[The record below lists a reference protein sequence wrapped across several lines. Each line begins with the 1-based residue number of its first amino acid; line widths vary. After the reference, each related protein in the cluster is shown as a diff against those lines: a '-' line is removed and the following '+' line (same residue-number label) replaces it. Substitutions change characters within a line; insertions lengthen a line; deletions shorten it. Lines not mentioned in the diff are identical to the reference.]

1 MRHLDA
7 EALRALT
14 AGEPEA
20 VAYFREHLAHPCE
33 PCMDFLAK
41 TPGPGLLD
49 GQVDSLLL
57 HLAPPAA
64 EEPRLDEVGYAR
76 VRRAMRPQGQGWRR
90 AAVGMALAAGVAGLV
105 VLTRVPEGPGGQQD
119 KGAWDGTKGVSRL
132 ALEMSVV
139 ARGPGDSLRRMDPGT
154 PASDDEVLV
163 LRYHATEA
171 GEALLFQQ
179 RGAAVPELLGR
190 FPLQAGTHELEGPQ
204 GLVGVSL
211 EGESGPLTLWLVGFP
226 SGQVPPPEEVR
237 EALTRGDTGERS
249 ALAINRFDLHV
260 RSQTGHNPV
269 PR

>member
-33 PCMDFLAK
+33 SCMDFLAK

-57 HLAPPAA
+57 RLAPPAT

-76 VRRAMRPQGQGWRR
+76 VRRGMRPSGQGWRR
-90 AAVGMALAAGVAGLV
+90 AAMGMALAAGVAGLV
-105 VLTRVPEGPGGQQD
+105 VLTRVPEGPGGQQE

-139 ARGPGDSLRRMDPGT
+139 ARGPGDSLRRMDPGSLA
-154 PASDDEVLV
+154 P
-163 LRYHATEA
+163 EA

-179 RGAAVPELLGR
+179 RGTTVPELLGR

-237 EALTRGDTGERS
+237 DALTRGDMGERS
-249 ALAINRFDLHV
+249 VLAVNRFDLQV
-260 RSQTGHNPV
+260 RGKTGHNPR

>member
-7 EALRALT
+7 NALRALT

-33 PCMDFLAK
+33 ACMEFLAR

-49 GQVDSLLL
+49 GQVDALLL
-57 HLAPPAA
+57 HLVPARQ
-64 EEPRLDEVGYAR
+64 EEPRLDEVGDAR
-76 VRRAMRPQGQGWRR
+76 IRRALRGPAPVWRR
-90 AAVGMALAAGVAGLV
+90 AAVGLALAAGLTGLV
-105 VLTRVPEGPGGQQD
+105 VVTRADVGPLRGE
-119 KGAWDGTKGVSRL
+119 KGAWDGTKGVGRL

-139 ARGPGDSLRRMDPGT
+139 ARGPGDSLRRMDPGAT
-154 PASDDEVLV
+154 ASDEEVLV

-179 RGAAVPELLGR
+179 RGDAAPELLGR

-204 GLVGVSL
+204 GLVGISL
-211 EGESGPLTLWLVGFP
+211 EGESGALTLWLVGFP
-226 SGQVPPPEEVR
+226 SGQMLPPEEVR
-237 EALTRGDTGERS
+237 ETLTRGDMDERS

-260 RSQTGHNPV
+260 QGR
-269 PR
+269 